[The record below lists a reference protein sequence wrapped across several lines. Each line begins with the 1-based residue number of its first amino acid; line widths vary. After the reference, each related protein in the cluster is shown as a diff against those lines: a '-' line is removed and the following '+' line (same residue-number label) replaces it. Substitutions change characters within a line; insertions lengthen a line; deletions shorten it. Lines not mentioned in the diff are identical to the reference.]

1 MRSKWKGPFLDQ
13 YFIKK
18 HELIIRKKRNN
29 TWRSEDFKF
38 VIRSRRS
45 TILPL
50 ANKMPVKIYSG
61 NKYVLMNIQEFHL
74 GNKFGNFI
82 LTKSFC
88 VNKKIKKKNKVKKK

>member
-1 MRSKWKGPFLDQ
+1 MRSKWKGPFIDQ
-13 YFIKK
+13 SFIKK
-18 HELIIRKKRNN
+18 HELMIKKKRKN
-29 TWRSEDFKF
+29 TWRSTKDAF

-50 ANKMPVKIYSG
+50 INKMPVKIYSG
-61 NKYVLMNIQEFHL
+61 NRYVLMDIQEYHL

-88 VNKKIKKKNKVKKK
+88 INNKTKKGKKK